1 MPRKH
6 PRPVPLDDVVRTVER
21 WNSSLSWPAPIDE
34 RLNALLK
41 LAVDA
46 GESDAL
52 TRSELLAAFVLATPA
67 DGERLVEL
75 LRLYRRATVRETLVR
90 KPADN
95 DANVIMLSQRH
106 PGRR

>member
-1 MPRKH
+1 MTSR
-6 PRPVPLDDVVRTVER
+6 REPL
-21 WNSSLSWPAPIDE
+21 PIGKYFF
-34 RLNALLK
+34 LI
-41 LAVDA
+41 V
-46 GESDAL
+46 
-52 TRSELLAAFVLATPA
+52 LAAFVLATPA